1 MGARLEMSAFATA
14 TAALFLDPNL
24 AQDALWRSDG
34 AGMPVA
40 VCVMLRRPDAVTGF
54 GEGRFVTDSVM
65 IDVECSALG
74 TLTPGDTFEIAGV
87 IYEVRGEPLRDAL
100 RHVWK
105 AEAREV

>member
-1 MGARLEMSAFATA
+1 MA

-24 AQDALWRSDG
+24 AQDAVWRSGG
-34 AGMPVA
+34 AGAPVA
-40 VCVMLRRPDAVTGF
+40 VRVMLRRPDAMTGF

-65 IDVECSALG
+65 IDVQCAALG
-74 TLTPGDTFEIAGV
+74 ALAPGDTFEIAGV
-87 IYEVRGEPLRDAL
+87 SYEVRGEPVRDAL

>member
-1 MGARLEMSAFATA
+1 MSAFAMA
-14 TAALFLDPNL
+14 TAALFRDPNF
-24 AQDALWRSDG
+24 AQDAQWRSGGVG
-34 AGMPVA
+34 APVA
-40 VCVMLRRPDAVTGF
+40 VRAMLRRPDAVTGF

-65 IDVECSALG
+65 IDVECAALG
-74 TLTPGDTFEIAGV
+74 TLAPGDTFEIAGV

>member
-1 MGARLEMSAFATA
+1 MSAFANA
-14 TAALFLDPNL
+14 TAALFRDPNL
-24 AQDALWRSDG
+24 AQDALWRSGGGG
-34 AGMPVA
+34 APVG
-40 VCVMLRRPDAVTGF
+40 VRVMLRRPDAVNGF

-65 IDVECSALG
+65 IDFECATLGALA
-74 TLTPGDTFEIAGV
+74 PGDTFEIGGV